1 LTCVFELQAS
11 TQAVDSGEIRPGS
24 SCSAQGP
31 TEGGG
36 NEGGN
41 EGGGGSEIESGGTE
55 DDIDEDGASLDAFQ
69 TGSAVKGK
77 KRKRNQNPGSNAEAH
92 KIVKRCAVLWMRDPI
107 GPTMG
112 EATANKRRM
121 ELAREGARRFKVAGM
136 DQLLS
141 YTDADLVKF
150 FEKRLKDCATTADKV
165 RKALI
170 RACYARTMTQVG
182 LAAE

>member
-1 LTCVFELQAS
+1 MG
-11 TQAVDSGEIRPGS
+11 SGDERPGS
-24 SCSAQGP
+24 SGTAQMA

-36 NEGGN
+36 NEGVD
-41 EGGGGSEIESGGTE
+41 GGGGSGRECGNETDDDE
-55 DDIDEDGASLDAFQ
+55 DDILDASQ
-69 TGSAVKGK
+69 TGSAEKGK

-141 YTDADLVKF
+141 YTDADLVKN

>member
-1 LTCVFELQAS
+1 M
-11 TQAVDSGEIRPGS
+11 DSGEIRPGS

-36 NEGGN
+36 NEGV
-41 EGGGGSEIESGGTE
+41 EGGGGSENESGGTE
-55 DDIDEDGASLDAFQ
+55 DDIDEDDIPDASQ
-69 TGSAVKGK
+69 TGSAEKGK

-121 ELAREGARRFKVAGM
+121 ELAKEGARRFKVAGM

-141 YTDADLVKF
+141 YTDEDLAKN

>member
-55 DDIDEDGASLDAFQ
+55 DDIDEDGASLDASQ
-69 TGSAVKGK
+69 TGSAEKGK
-77 KRKRNQNPGSNAEAH
+77 KRKRKQNPAGNLVNNAKPIPNPA
-92 KIVKRCAVLWMRDPI
+92 KIKEIMIKYLFFCQLPSCDNPHNIEPAEILIAIPIRVL
-107 GPTMG
+107 
-112 EATANKRRM
+112 
-121 ELAREGARRFKVAGM
+121 
-136 DQLLS
+136 
-141 YTDADLVKF
+141 
-150 FEKRLKDCATTADKV
+150 
-165 RKALI
+165 
-170 RACYARTMTQVG
+170 
-182 LAAE
+182 

>member
-1 LTCVFELQAS
+1 MG
-11 TQAVDSGEIRPGS
+11 SGEIRPGS

-55 DDIDEDGASLDAFQ
+55 DDIDEDGASLDASQ
-69 TGSAVKGK
+69 TGSAEKGK
-77 KRKRNQNPGSNAEAH
+77 KRKRKQNPGSNAEAH

-112 EATANKRRM
+112 EATANSRRI
-121 ELAREGARRFKVAGM
+121 ELAREGASHIQSRRCGSVCKQHRRRCFQKFREATEGLCESSMQGTETSFSSLLCTYHDTGWACSSIGRRFAG
-136 DQLLS
+136 
-141 YTDADLVKF
+141 
-150 FEKRLKDCATTADKV
+150 R
-165 RKALI
+165 
-170 RACYARTMTQVG
+170 
-182 LAAE
+182 

>member
-1 LTCVFELQAS
+1 M
-11 TQAVDSGEIRPGS
+11 DSGEIRPGS

-55 DDIDEDGASLDAFQ
+55 DDIDEDGASLDASQ
-69 TGSAVKGK
+69 TGSAEKGK
-77 KRKRNQNPGSNAEAH
+77 KRKRNQKRGSNAEAH
-92 KIVKRCAVLWMRDPI
+92 RLVKRCAVLWMRDQI

-112 EATANKRRM
+112 EATATSRRID
-121 ELAREGARRFKVAGM
+121 LAREGAHRFKVAGTSM
-136 DQLLS
+136 HQFLN
-141 YTDADLVKF
+141 YTDADLVQK
-150 FEKRLKDCATTADKV
+150 FEKRLKACATTADKV

-170 RACYARTMTQVG
+170 QACYARTMTQVG
-182 LAAE
+182 LAVQ